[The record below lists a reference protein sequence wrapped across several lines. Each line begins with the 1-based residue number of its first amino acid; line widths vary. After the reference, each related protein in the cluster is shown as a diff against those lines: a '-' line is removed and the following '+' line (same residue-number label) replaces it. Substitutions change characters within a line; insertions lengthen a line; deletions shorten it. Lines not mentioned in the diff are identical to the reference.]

1 MIISEIVPMDDHVL
15 FVQAEDGAS
24 GLFDVKPFLP
34 AEAFEALREH
44 AEFVSVRNGGYF
56 IEWPCGADL
65 SADTV
70 EAHLLPVPQ
79 EVAQK
84 LAKRRPNIER
94 GPQCQT
100 SAT

>member
-24 GLFDVKPFLP
+24 GLFDVKPFLK

-44 AEFVSVRNGGYF
+44 AEFVSVHNGGYF

-70 EAHLLPVPQ
+70 EAHLSPAPL
-79 EVAQK
+79 EIAQQ
-84 LAKRRPNIER
+84 LAKRRPNTAR
-94 GPQCQT
+94 APHCQT
-100 SAT
+100 LAT